1 MPALS
6 IMIKPASALCNLR
19 CAYCFYR
26 DVAENRTQNEYGI
39 MTRETEQA
47 LIEKA
52 LDFADGAPV
61 SFVFQGGEPT
71 LAGLDYF
78 KNFVD
83 DLKKR
88 NQKNS
93 PVFLSIQTNGTLIN
107 DEWAAFLANN
117 NFLTGLSL
125 DGDFDTNRFRKDES
139 GKNAFYKILK
149 AAEILKKHKAQF
161 NILSVLTDY
170 SAKRGKE
177 IYLFFKSEGFQ
188 NIQFIPCLK
197 PFGYKGE
204 NDLFMTESEYG
215 NFLCDVFKLYA
226 ADYKKGRYISV
237 RQFDNW
243 VRLYL
248 GGAAEQCGMNGFCAR
263 QFVCEG
269 NGNIYPCDFYCTDDY
284 LLGNIHKNT
293 FSDIAFCETAKR
305 FIEES
310 GNAPETCKACEYF
323 RLCRAG
329 GCKRERQS
337 ADYCGAYKRF
347 FKECLPLFRYFDNLK
362 QR

>member
-125 DGDFDTNRFRKDES
+125 DGDFDANRFRKDES

-161 NILSVLTDY
+161 NILSVLTGY

-177 IYLFFKSEGFQ
+177 IYRFFKSEGFQ
-188 NIQFIPCLK
+188 NIQFIPCLR

-215 NFLCDVFKLYA
+215 HFLCDVFKLYA

-237 RQFDNW
+237 RQFDN
-243 VRLYL
+243 
-248 GGAAEQCGMNGFCAR
+248 
-263 QFVCEG
+263 
-269 NGNIYPCDFYCTDDY
+269 
-284 LLGNIHKNT
+284 
-293 FSDIAFCETAKR
+293 
-305 FIEES
+305 
-310 GNAPETCKACEYF
+310 
-323 RLCRAG
+323 
-329 GCKRERQS
+329 
-337 ADYCGAYKRF
+337 
-347 FKECLPLFRYFDNLK
+347 
-362 QR
+362 